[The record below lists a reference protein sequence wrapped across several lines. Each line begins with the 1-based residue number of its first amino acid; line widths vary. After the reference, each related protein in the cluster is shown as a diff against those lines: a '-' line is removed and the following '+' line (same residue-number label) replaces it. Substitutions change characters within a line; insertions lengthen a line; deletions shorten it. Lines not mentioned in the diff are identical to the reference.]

1 MVKADTGPRLYPGNR
16 PSNFSLFICLC
27 EYTYLPD
34 KREPP
39 GVAQQIATYSN
50 DIQRLSSLM
59 KFHAPRMVL
68 LSLFAFAAMG
78 SASATP
84 TKTPPAVFA
93 TEPGAVETTAAN
105 PWPRLASEQ
114 TAPLLARDDH
124 HRYDNRW
131 QARRDDRRRENWR
144 RDQWRREQARREAER
159 RHHDRAMHQ
168 RYDNHHR
175 DYRR

>member
-1 MVKADTGPRLYPGNR
+1 
-16 PSNFSLFICLC
+16 
-27 EYTYLPD
+27 
-34 KREPP
+34 
-39 GVAQQIATYSN
+39 
-50 DIQRLSSLM
+50 M

-84 TKTPPAVFA
+84 TKALPAAFA
-93 TEPGAVETTAAN
+93 TQPAALEAAAAN
-105 PWPRLASEQ
+105 PWPALAGEQ
-114 TAPLLARDDH
+114 PAPLLARDDH

-131 QARRDDRRRENWR
+131 QARR
-144 RDQWRREQARREAER
+144 EAER
-159 RHHDRAMHQ
+159 RRHDRAMHQ

>member
-1 MVKADTGPRLYPGNR
+1 
-16 PSNFSLFICLC
+16 
-27 EYTYLPD
+27 
-34 KREPP
+34 
-39 GVAQQIATYSN
+39 
-50 DIQRLSSLM
+50 M

-84 TKTPPAVFA
+84 IKTSPAVFA
-93 TEPGAVETTAAN
+93 TQPATVEATAPMAAN
-105 PWPRLASEQ
+105 PWPTLAGQ
-114 TAPLLARDDH
+114 QPAALLARDDH
-124 HRYDNRW
+124 NRYDNRW
-131 QARRDDRRRENWR
+131 HARKDDRHRENWR

-159 RHHDRAMHQ
+159 RRHDRAMHQ

>member
-1 MVKADTGPRLYPGNR
+1 
-16 PSNFSLFICLC
+16 
-27 EYTYLPD
+27 
-34 KREPP
+34 
-39 GVAQQIATYSN
+39 
-50 DIQRLSSLM
+50 M

-68 LSLFAFAAMG
+68 LSLFAFAEMG

-84 TKTPPAVFA
+84 TKALPAAFA
-93 TEPGAVETTAAN
+93 TQPAALEAAVAN
-105 PWPRLASEQ
+105 PWPALVGEQ
-114 TAPLLARDDH
+114 PAPLLARDDH

-131 QARRDDRRRENWR
+131 QARRDERRRENWR

-159 RHHDRAMHQ
+159 RRHDRAMHQ